1 MKAIKVIHTKETYA
15 DGFIE
20 IAVWKIP
27 EPLAPSTHYLKYSLV
42 YTIDGIRVVGY
53 DNERGKGDHKHFRDK
68 ELPYF
73 FISPEKLIADFIQD
87 IEGEVK

>member
-1 MKAIKVIHTKETYA
+1 MRAIKVIQTKETYA

-20 IAVWKIP
+20 IVVWKIP
-27 EPLAPSTHYLKYSLV
+27 EPLAPSTHYLKYSLDYIV
-42 YTIDGIRVVGY
+42 DGIRVIGY
-53 DNERGKGDHKHFRDK
+53 DNERGKGDNKHFRDK